1 MSHSQNG
8 NKKMNVTDYTY
19 LINKPDAIYEKQ
31 MEALEKVLEEFPY
44 FQSARA
50 IQLKGLYNQNSFKYN
65 TALKITAAHSTDR
78 SILFDFITS
87 DTFTSIQKGLYDKKA
102 LEILDIKVVGSEIIV
117 TEEQTESKINSLER
131 SILTSIKEASA
142 VDVDD
147 TSKTTEEKLAIG
159 KPLDFSKSEQHS
171 FQEWLQLSRTEP
183 IEREKESPI
192 NLPLPII
199 DEDKRKK
206 LELIDKF
213 IEASPKI
220 SPVKHGVASTVT
232 FDLNAADN
240 SFLMTETLARVYL
253 EQKKYQKAI
262 QAYEILILKYPEKSS
277 FFADRISDI
286 KILQHNNN

>member
-1 MSHSQNG
+1 
-8 NKKMNVTDYTY
+8 MNVTDYTY
-19 LINKPDAIYEKQ
+19 LINKPDAIHEKQ
-31 MEALEKVLEEFPY
+31 TEALEKVLVEFPY

-65 TALKITAAHSTDR
+65 TALKVTAAHSTDR

-102 LEILDIKVVGSEIIV
+102 LEILDINVVDSETIV
-117 TEEQTESKINSLER
+117 TEEKTESKINSLER

-147 TSKTTEEKLAIG
+147 ASKTTEEKLAIG

-183 IEREKESPI
+183 IEREKESAI

-220 SPVKHGVASTVT
+220 SPVKHGAASTVT